1 MNILKRISDCLSKS
15 ENRKVLAAALTFIFI
30 GLVAMT
36 FMTLRSYPSKSIDM
50 SLNDVLM
57 DIKLN
62 DALMTMQP
70 SEQETL
76 KSRSIDMS
84 RLQKENVKRKI
95 VEKPQEQ
102 ETVKT
107 ELSPV
112 DLILHTMQLGNI
124 AFNAPT
130 SMDLD
135 ETVRIQL
142 LLGIKQTIEELKQNI
157 KVEIEKKHLFGD
169 IEAARIKV
177 APLIMQAHLEG
188 YSFDIKSITP
198 DEQPISSEITTEWLW
213 EVIPKSS
220 GIGILSLT
228 LNAKLPIE
236 GNSTYRTI
244 RTFKKE
250 IRVEVTRLQQTENF
264 IKDNWQWL
272 WTAIFFPI
280 GAWLWSKHGSS
291 SATKALPLRRQQ
303 KINKQKN

>member
-70 SEQETL
+70 S
-76 KSRSIDMS
+76 
-84 RLQKENVKRKI
+84 
-95 VEKPQEQ
+95 EQ

-272 WTAIFFPI
+272 WTAIFFPM

>member
-70 SEQETL
+70 S
-76 KSRSIDMS
+76 
-84 RLQKENVKRKI
+84 
-95 VEKPQEQ
+95 EQ

-244 RTFKKE
+244 RRFKKE

-272 WTAIFFPI
+272 WTAIFFPM

-303 KINKQKN
+303 KIDKQKN

>member
-70 SEQETL
+70 SEQET
-76 KSRSIDMS
+76 
-84 RLQKENVKRKI
+84 
-95 VEKPQEQ
+95 
-102 ETVKT
+102 VKT

-124 AFNAPT
+124 AFNEPT
-130 SMDLD
+130 SMYLD

-142 LLGIKQTIEELKQNI
+142 ILGIKQTIEELKQNI

-198 DEQPISSEITTEWLW
+198 DEQPISSEITTEWIW

-272 WTAIFFPI
+272 WTAIFFPM

-303 KINKQKN
+303 KIDKQKN

>member
-50 SLNDVLM
+50 SLNDVPM

-70 SEQETL
+70 S
-76 KSRSIDMS
+76 
-84 RLQKENVKRKI
+84 
-95 VEKPQEQ
+95 EQ

-142 LLGIKQTIEELKQNI
+142 LLGIKKTIEELKQNI

-272 WTAIFFPI
+272 WTAIFFPM

-303 KINKQKN
+303 KIDKQKN

>member
-70 SEQETL
+70 S
-76 KSRSIDMS
+76 
-84 RLQKENVKRKI
+84 
-95 VEKPQEQ
+95 EQ

-250 IRVEVTRLQQTENF
+250 IRVEVTKLQQTENF

-272 WTAIFFPI
+272 WTAIFFPM

-303 KINKQKN
+303 KIDKQKN